1 MDNFAEGWYAGMDT
15 ASLRQEAERAEKE
28 AAQWEKERQR
38 QNEDAAERRSLI
50 ARIDAAKR
58 KLISRAL

>member
-15 ASLRQEAERAEKE
+15 KSLRQEAERAEKE
-28 AAQWEKERQR
+28 AQEWEKQRQR
-38 QNEDAAERRSLI
+38 DNEEATERRSLI

>member
-1 MDNFAEGWYAGMDT
+1 MDNFTEGWYAGMDT
-15 ASLRQEAERAEKE
+15 KSLREEAARAEKE
-28 AAQWEKERQR
+28 AQEWEKQRQR
-38 QNEDAAERRSLI
+38 DNEDAAERRSLI